1 MATTL
6 LPKASLRTEVSLA
19 AIFALPSFAV
29 VIAFC
34 LRVFLCLLTHRLED
48 TGHGDLQIMGREAG
62 FVAWS
67 LVLGKGFA
75 YPFPGYDAPTAW
87 LAPVFPALWSIGFR
101 IFPANANFGGVYFCQ
116 MMNSAFSALTCWP
129 IFWLG
134 KRIFGLR
141 VGLAAAWAW
150 VFLPFA
156 ILFPLEWAWDQSL
169 SALMLAILLCAT
181 YKMCEQP
188 TESRAWTGYGLL

>member
-34 LRVFLCLLTHRLED
+34 LRVFLCLLTHRFEN
-48 TGHGDLQIMGREAG
+48 TGHGDLQIIGREAG

-67 LVLGKGFA
+67 LASGKGFA
-75 YPFPGYDAPTAW
+75 YPFPGYDAATAW

-101 IFPANANFGGVYFCQ
+101 IFPSNATSGGVYFCQ
-116 MMNSAFSALTCWP
+116 MMNLAFSAFTCWP

-134 KRIFGLR
+134 KRLLGLGVFAVRNPFSVGMGLGPEFVRPYARHLVMRDLQNVRSARR
-141 VGLAAAWAW
+141 V
-150 VFLPFA
+150 
-156 ILFPLEWAWDQSL
+156 
-169 SALMLAILLCAT
+169 
-181 YKMCEQP
+181 
-188 TESRAWTGYGLL
+188 